1 MEEFCADLPGRVGVG
16 MRRAGLRGTGRL
28 GTGSRGAYWRGAR
41 CFGTGLLAAGPFALL
56 AAAPFALLAAAPFAY
71 GLRGADLLSHCV
83 SVDIDAGA
91 FGAREHLLGARQG
104 GQTRRDTVQHRL
116 ALLLQIGRA
125 HV

>member
-1 MEEFCADLPGRVGVG
+1 
-16 MRRAGLRGTGRL
+16 
-28 GTGSRGAYWRGAR
+28 
-41 CFGTGLLAAGPFALL
+41 TGLLAAGPFALL

-91 FGAREHLLGARQG
+91 FGARENLLGARQG

-116 ALLLQIGRA
+116 ALLLLRFD
-125 HV
+125 HVPPGGDFGGCARLGPGEDVRMPAAELGHQCGGDVFEVEGPAE